1 MVTATP
7 RDVGGGLCQKS
18 GPQPIGCP
26 SQQDQPYLVSS
37 RTGAFGGGIGGHSEQ
52 ICNMAKNFTVRK
64 TRDEETAPDQEIWLA
79 IRNLDPDRNSPASKI
94 AFVVTL
100 LALIALVCVV
110 WVLLHLRG
118 LQGLDHSTTHQ
129 LIRQMT

>member
-1 MVTATP
+1 
-7 RDVGGGLCQKS
+7 
-18 GPQPIGCP
+18 
-26 SQQDQPYLVSS
+26 
-37 RTGAFGGGIGGHSEQ
+37 
-52 ICNMAKNFTVRK
+52 MAKNFTVRK

-118 LQGLDHSTTHQ
+118 L
-129 LIRQMT
+129 